1 MSKDVFVSYTS
12 ANADAANALVAFLE
26 GKDVSCYIAPRDVD
40 PGKPYAS
47 NIMHAIDSAHAVI
60 LVASDAINTSDHV
73 LNELDIIVAKKKF
86 FIPFFIEEFEMN
98 DDYRYYLGRTQRII
112 AYPGEPSAHYGKLL
126 DAITPVLPKKEVPA
140 PAPAPTFLR
149 ETSVAANTTK
159 IFECIPERGIMINP
173 EDHQRNVSFRTDTFI
188 NMFSGIY
195 DGVVDIVGADRATD
209 ILFSTG
215 YNCGQAFA
223 SRLNSQWELS
233 SGSVM
238 SIEDKLKKWCEFDSD
253 VGWGK
258 FDVTVEID
266 EEAGYFKALL
276 SINECFI
283 VDRKGKRPVCGF
295 VKGYCAGVIETLLGA
310 PVTLTCTSC
319 PMKSLFKSA
328 CKFEVTLNE
337 E

>member
-1 MSKDVFVSYTS
+1 MNKDVFVSYTTP
-12 ANADAANALVAFLE
+12 NAEAANAIVSYLE
-26 GKDVSCYIAPRDVD
+26 SKDVTCYIAPRDVD
-40 PGKPYAS
+40 PGKPFAS

-60 LVASDAINTSDHV
+60 LVASDAINASEHV

-86 FIPFFIEEFEMN
+86 LIPFFIEEFEMN

-112 AYPGEPSAHYGKLL
+112 AYPGETSSYYTKLFEAL
-126 DAITPVLPKKEVPA
+126 SPALPKKEVPA
-140 PAPAPTFLR
+140 HTPSFAR
-149 ETSVAANTTK
+149 ETSVSANTTK
-159 IFECIPERGIMINP
+159 VFECIPERGIMINP

-195 DGVVDIVGADRATD
+195 DGVVDIAGDARASE

-215 YNCGQAFA
+215 YNCGQSFA

-233 SGSVM
+233 SNGVT

-258 FDVTVEID
+258 FDISVEID
-266 EEAGYFKALL
+266 EDAGYFKALL

-295 VKGYCAGVIETLLGA
+295 VKGYCAGVMETLIGA

-337 E
+337 D

>member
-1 MSKDVFVSYTS
+1 MSKEVFVSYTT
-12 ANADAANALVAFLE
+12 ANADAANALVAYLE
-26 GKDVSCYIAPRDVD
+26 SREVSCYIAPRDVD

-47 NIMHAIDSAHAVI
+47 NIMHAIDGAHAVI
-60 LVASDAINTSDHV
+60 LVASDAINSSDHV

-112 AYPGEPSAHYGKLL
+112 AYPGDASAFYGKLYE
-126 DAITPVLPKKEVPA
+126 AIAPVLPKRELPK
-140 PAPAPTFLR
+140 PTPVTPLR

-159 IFECIPERGIMINP
+159 VFECIPERGIMINP

-195 DGVVDIVGADRATD
+195 DGVVDIVGDTRATD
-209 ILFSTG
+209 ILFTTG

-238 SIEDKLKKWCEFDSD
+238 SIGEKLGKWCEFDSD

-258 FDVTVEID
+258 FEIAVAVD
-266 EEAGYFKALL
+266 EEAGTFRAEL

-283 VDRKGKRPVCGF
+283 VDKKGKRPVCGF
-295 VKGYCAGVIETLLGA
+295 VRGYCAGVIETLVGA

-319 PMKSLFKSA
+319 PMKNLFKSA
-328 CKFEVTLNE
+328 CKFDVVLSES
-337 E
+337 

>member
-1 MSKDVFVSYTS
+1 MSKDVFVSYTT
-12 ANADAANALVAFLE
+12 ANADAANALVEYLE
-26 GKDVSCYIAPRDVD
+26 SRSVSCYIAPRDVD

-47 NIMHAIDSAHAVI
+47 NIMHAIDGAHAVI
-60 LVASDAINTSDHV
+60 LVASDAINASDHV

-98 DDYRYYLGRTQRII
+98 DDYRYYLGITQRII
-112 AYPGEPSAHYGKLL
+112 AYPGDASAYYEKLYE
-126 DAITPVLPKKEVPA
+126 AIVPALPKREAPKADLTPV
-140 PAPAPTFLR
+140 R

-159 IFECIPERGIMINP
+159 VFECIPERGIMINP

-188 NMFSGIY
+188 SMFSGIY
-195 DGVVDIVGADRATD
+195 DGVVDIVGDERATD

-238 SIEDKLKKWCEFDSD
+238 GIADKLGKWCEFDSD

-258 FDVTVEID
+258 FDIAVAID
-266 EEAGYFKALL
+266 EEAGTFRAEL

-295 VKGYCAGVIETLLGA
+295 VRGYCAGVLETLVGA
-310 PVTLTCTSC
+310 PVNLTCISC
-319 PMKSLFKSA
+319 PLKSLFKSA
-328 CKFEVTLNE
+328 CKFEVTLKEN
-337 E
+337 

>member
-1 MSKDVFVSYTS
+1 MNKDVFVSYTT
-12 ANADAANALVAFLE
+12 ANAAEANSIVAYLE
-26 GKDVSCYIAPRDVD
+26 SKGVSCYIAPRDVD

-47 NIMHAIDSAHAVI
+47 NILHAIDNAHAII
-60 LVASDAINTSDHV
+60 LVASEAINNSEHV
-73 LNELDIIVAKKKF
+73 LNELDVIVAKKKF

-112 AYPGEPSAHYGKLL
+112 AYPGEISGFYNKLYE
-126 DAITPVLPKKEVPA
+126 AVAPALPKKETPRAAV
-140 PAPAPTFLR
+140 LSH

-195 DGVVDIVGADRATD
+195 DGVVDIVGSDRATD

-233 SGSVM
+233 SESVM
-238 SIEDKLKKWCEFDSD
+238 SIADKLAKWCEFDSD

-258 FDVTVEID
+258 FDVAVEID
-266 EEAGYFKALL
+266 EEAGTFRAAL

-295 VKGYCAGVIETLLGA
+295 VKGYCAGVIETLIGA

-319 PMKSLFKSA
+319 PLKSLFKSA

-337 E
+337 N